1 MATQSSVLKAYN
13 PLPYPQIAGADPKY
27 WTEQL
32 RQISVAINL
41 LVQVTKQIDARL
53 IAASI

>member
-1 MATQSSVLKAYN
+1 MATQSSVLKAYT
-13 PLPYPQIAGADPKY
+13 PLSYPQITGAEQKY
-27 WTEQL
+27 LTDQL
-32 RQISVAINL
+32 RQIGVAINL